1 MFVEEIQVEE
11 YNYAHVN
18 SLQHYDDGIDL
29 KDYDFECDN
38 LVLPPFDV
46 DNLRKLT
53 YRHRYACNLYK
64 QVSTCLSTR
73 SWNTHSFVLEKI
85 FDLWIKY
92 SWRAGF
98 LHVLKWTWQESLLVI
113 QILTMLIDLV
123 VLCHILFV
131 HILIVLHSCK
141 NLTNRSVNH
150 EDIQACSNSVLMCL
164 KMLLTVDWVVIL
176 QGLEGLLSMD
186 QKKEWQELYEATD
199 EFTDQWL
206 SGGSLFSCTSCI
218 ILNT

>member
-1 MFVEEIQVEE
+1 
-11 YNYAHVN
+11 
-18 SLQHYDDGIDL
+18 
-29 KDYDFECDN
+29 
-38 LVLPPFDV
+38 
-46 DNLRKLT
+46 
-53 YRHRYACNLYK
+53 
-64 QVSTCLSTR
+64 
-73 SWNTHSFVLEKI
+73 
-85 FDLWIKY
+85 
-92 SWRAGF
+92 
-98 LHVLKWTWQESLLVI
+98 
-113 QILTMLIDLV
+113 MLIDLV
-123 VLCHILFV
+123 VVCHILFV